1 LSGVHYEH
9 KDKFAA
15 ALAEGAGAFT
25 ALQFTPAGS
34 AIDAAFMVAFG
45 LKAGFELGKFFYD
58 AFQAKD
64 EAGIKTAAES
74 LKSAIEDGGPV
85 LISGLAGGLKSA
97 TGLLTKIKGGQA
109 GAKAVQALAKLSNDA
124 QEAIRALKLNEPEI
138 ARIAEL
144 VQKSPQVADD
154 LLRQY
159 LYKMRKAERKSLP
172 FSRPADIGK
181 DIEQSIEN
189 YNLVKGRG
197 YPFGFQNVQQYQKF
211 GENLTSAL
219 KKYNIPIGNIKV
231 HGSAVHKTKPGDL
244 DIAVLVSEQE
254 FKNLGQRFYENARTS
269 KRKKEIMQA
278 ISKGKIPSYYFG
290 PGKGESVGTSIY
302 GKSGDLSAQISLI
315 VEKTE
320 FDIGPY
326 FNVSP

>member
-1 LSGVHYEH
+1 
-9 KDKFAA
+9 
-15 ALAEGAGAFT
+15 
-25 ALQFTPAGS
+25 
-34 AIDAAFMVAFG
+34 
-45 LKAGFELGKFFYD
+45 
-58 AFQAKD
+58 
-64 EAGIKTAAES
+64 